1 MNTIILARPLGI
13 EKERHI
19 EALDHWN
26 SKLKAE
32 KVVCPVCGTSI
43 QDDDREVFSEK
54 AMCVACDSALDIGN

>member
-19 EALDHWN
+19 EALDRWN
-26 SKLKAE
+26 PKPKAE
-32 KVVCPVCGTSI
+32 KIVCPVCGTSI

-54 AMCVACDSALDIGN
+54 AMCFACDSALDIGD